1 MATSSSNPQALAFC
15 AACLGLT
22 LQSAHGSETVNVAQT
37 TDTITVDGVLDEAA
51 WQNAIP
57 VTEFVRFIPTDGG
70 APSGQTDVRFL
81 QDKDTLYI
89 GIKVRQTN
97 YPIQAR
103 VSPREDVNDDD
114 QIGIYIDTVG
124 DGRTGY
130 IFYFNPIGIQQDMR
144 YSNGRWMMEWN
155 TIYESKGV
163 AEDNGFTL
171 EVSIPFRSLQY
182 PDSQPNW
189 KVMLTRKIPS
199 EGAKYSYPKMRR
211 NHPQMFN
218 QALPM
223 TGIQPPKA
231 GAGIWVQPTI
241 SGRHVM
247 LREEADAPLEWTG
260 IDPWIDTVR
269 PSMDFRWGFTPDTAM
284 TITTN
289 PDFSQVEGDVRQV
302 NLNQRFAFYYP
313 ERRPFFLSNID
324 SFQDNADILYTRSIV
339 NPISGAKLA
348 GQEGKWDFG
357 VLHGLDQNPNPS
369 VHEFGA
375 VGFSE
380 EEVSGHLSSTSYL
393 RLRKAALNSGF
404 IGFYAAD
411 KRILDAESPFYTEDI
426 APATGSFNDVMGIDI
441 RSNFGQYGTITTAS
455 VGSIVGNDT
464 DTEMGAAQSI
474 AIRRTPDLGLG
485 FSLSGGASSQEY
497 RKEMGFLNQS
507 GLKTGSG
514 DLFYLSQI
522 GSNSLLRS
530 KVEASVKQE
539 FDDDQYWEVNQM
551 QSLRLNG
558 LHNIGL
564 ETGWSNERYKETTVA
579 GPYVNLSWLA
589 RLSNKVSTK
598 LYFSYK
604 TPLDYASLQKAR
616 DYSTTAVLLWRPV
629 SNLRIDCDFIQQWY
643 ELPDQP
649 LQSIQR
655 IYNRINWQFSPY
667 LGTRLIQ
674 QSVLSS
680 DTDVPSLFLSALL
693 SYIRNPGNEFYLG
706 GTWNVYGETTL
717 DLNEQML
724 FVKWTH
730 LFQY

>member
-1 MATSSSNPQALAFC
+1 M
-15 AACLGLT
+15 
-22 LQSAHGSETVNVAQT
+22 
-37 TDTITVDGVLDEAA
+37 
-51 WQNAIP
+51 
-57 VTEFVRFIPTDGG
+57 RFIPTDGG
-70 APSGQTDVRFL
+70 PPPGQTDVRFM
-81 QDKDTLYI
+81 QDRDTLYI
-89 GIKVRQTN
+89 GIHVSGAN

-103 VSPREDVNDDD
+103 ISPREDVNDDD

-155 TIYESKGV
+155 TIYDSKGV
-163 AEDNGFTL
+163 VRDDGFTL
-171 EVSIPFRSLQY
+171 EVAIPFRSLQY
-182 PDSQPNW
+182 PADQTSW

-218 QALPM
+218 QALPLNN
-223 TGIQPPKA
+223 IQPPKA
-231 GAGIWVQPTI
+231 GAGIWVQPTL

-247 LREEADAPLEWTG
+247 LREEEGAPLEWTG
-260 IDPWIDTVR
+260 IDPWMDTIR
-269 PSMDFRWGFTPDTAM
+269 PSMDLRWGFTPDTAM
-284 TITTN
+284 TITAN

-348 GQEGKWDFG
+348 GQEGQWDFG

-369 VHEFGA
+369 VHEFGSI
-375 VGFSE
+375 GFSE
-380 EEVSGHLSSTSYL
+380 PEVNGHLSSTSYF

-411 KRILDAESPFYTEDI
+411 KRILDAESPFYTEEI
-426 APATGSFNDVMGIDI
+426 APATGSFNDVVGMDM
-441 RSNFGQYGTITTAS
+441 RSNFGKYGTISTAS

-464 DTEMGAAQSI
+464 DSELGVAQSVSI
-474 AIRRTPDLGLG
+474 NRSPDLGFG
-485 FSLSGGASSQEY
+485 YSLSGGASSQEY

-507 GLKTGSG
+507 GLKSGSG
-514 DLFYLSQI
+514 SLSYISQI
-522 GSNSLLRS
+522 GQDSILISNISTSL
-530 KVEASVKQE
+530 KQE
-539 FDDDQYWEVNQM
+539 FDDDQYWDV
-551 QSLRLNG
+551 STLHSFKLRG
-558 LHNIGL
+558 LHNLGFIA
-564 ETGWSNERYKETTVA
+564 GWSNEHYQSAVVA
-579 GPYVNLSWLA
+579 GPYLDLFWFA
-589 RLSNKVSTK
+589 RLSNTVSTRFF
-598 LYFSYK
+598 LSHG
-604 TPLDYASLQKAR
+604 TPLDYSSLQKAK
-616 DYSTTAVLLWRPV
+616 DYSATAVLLWRPV
-629 SNLRIDCDFIQQWY
+629 SNLRIDCDFVQQWY
-643 ELPDQP
+643 DLPDQP
-649 LQSIQR
+649 VQSVQR

-674 QSVLSS
+674 QSVISS

-693 SYIRNPGNEFYLG
+693 SYIKNPGNEFYLG
-706 GTWNVYGETTL
+706 GTWNIYGETEL